1 MTWHAAYVCGID
13 RGGCRLRSCL
23 TGLRLQRQRSWL
35 STTTTVPSA
44 GTPCRPRGN
53 CPADIF
59 STSRDW
65 CSVQGMGV
73 LFVPGLQTSP
83 SRGVGT
89 LPQTGR
95 GAGSECCGKLWAVLL
110 HSSASSLYGGP
121 EDHSPLAACH
131 LTFLLCCLHNPC
143 RCQPRSRTDMPV
155 RFKRREWGESLLS
168 NGLCAHWDKRL

>member
-1 MTWHAAYVCGID
+1 MTWHAVYVCGID
-13 RGGCRLRSCL
+13 RGGCRLCSCL

-73 LFVPGLQTSP
+73 LFMLGLQTSP

-89 LPQTGR
+89 LSQTGR
-95 GAGSECCGKLWAVLL
+95 GAGSECCGKLWVVLL
-110 HSSASSLYGGP
+110 HLSASSLYGGP
-121 EDHSPLAACH
+121 EDRSPLAACH
-131 LTFLLCCLHNPC
+131 LNFWLC
-143 RCQPRSRTDMPV
+143 
-155 RFKRREWGESLLS
+155 
-168 NGLCAHWDKRL
+168 